1 MKYSNLVE
9 LYEMLEKTAK
19 RLEKTNLVC
28 EFLRKTP
35 AEDMER
41 IVLLMSGRVF
51 PPWDERKIG
60 VAARMII
67 KALEVATGISS
78 EKIEKDWAKSGDL
91 GEVACELIGKKHQRT
106 LFSSELTVLK
116 VFENIRKLT
125 TLEGPGSA
133 DQKVKLVAEL
143 LTSAKP
149 KEAKYIVRTV
159 LEDLRAGIGEGT
171 VRDAIVWA
179 FFGKEIGLKYDEKEN
194 NIVFPEKNREKYNH
208 FVGVVQSAYDVAND
222 FSVVAKTA
230 KEKGE
235 RGLKTIELEVGRPV
249 KVMLAQKVTTL
260 SEGFERVERPAAI
273 EYKYDGFRIQVHRNK
288 DKITLY
294 TRRLENVTA
303 QFPDVVEAV
312 REHTKSGAFI
322 LDSEAVGFSPKTKK
336 YLPFQE
342 ISQRIRRKYE
352 IQDMARKF
360 PVELNVF
367 DILYYDKKST
377 ISTPFEE
384 RRKIIEKIVS
394 PVKLK
399 INLARQIVTG
409 DEKETEK
416 FYKESLEAG
425 NEGIMMKNLKAPYKP
440 GSRVGFMI
448 KFKPTMKELDLV
460 IVGAEWGTGKR
471 GGWLSSFVLACR
483 DEDTGEFLEVGK
495 VGTGIKEKEEEG
507 VSFEQLT
514 KLLKPNIISSKGKEV
529 KIRPE
534 IVIEVTYEEIQ
545 KSPSYNS
552 GYALRFPRLTRLRDD
567 RAPEEASTLKMVK
580 EYFEEQKKR

>member
-1 MKYSNLVE
+1 MKYQQLVE
-9 LYEMLEKTAK
+9 LYEKLGKTAK
-19 RLEKTNLVC
+19 RLEKTHYIA
-28 EFLRKTP
+28 EFLKKTP
-35 AEDMER
+35 AEDTER
-41 IVLLMSGRVF
+41 IVLLMLGKVF

-78 EKIEKDWAKSGDL
+78 EKIEKDWAKKGDL
-91 GEVACELIGKKHQRT
+91 GEVASELVGTKRQRT

-125 TLEGPGSA
+125 TLKGLGSA

-149 KEAKYIVRTV
+149 VEAKYIVRTV
-159 LEDLRAGIGEGT
+159 LEDLRAGVGEGT
-171 VRDAIVWA
+171 LRDAIVWA
-179 FFGKEIGLKYDEKEN
+179 FFGKEIGLEYDEKEN
-194 NIVFPEKNREKYNH
+194 NIVFPEKNREKYDY
-208 FVGVVQSAYDVAND
+208 FVQVVQSAYNVAND

-235 RGLKTIELEVGRPV
+235 KGLKLIELQVGRPV
-249 KVMLAQKVTTL
+249 KVMLAQKVTSL
-260 SEGFERVERPAAI
+260 SEGFERVKKPAAL
-273 EYKYDGFRIQVHRNK
+273 EFKYDGFRIQVHRDK

-294 TRRLENVTA
+294 TRRLENVTK
-303 QFPDVVEAV
+303 QFPDVVDAI
-312 REHTKSGAFI
+312 RTHTKNATFI
-322 LDSEAVGFSPKTKK
+322 LDSEAVGFDPKTKK
-336 YLPFQE
+336 YMPFQD
-342 ISQRIRRKYE
+342 ISQRIKRKYDIKE
-352 IQDMARKF
+352 VAEKF

-367 DILYYDKKST
+367 EILYYDKKSA
-377 ISTPFEE
+377 INIPFEE
-384 RRKIIEKIVS
+384 RRKLIEKIVE
-394 PVKLK
+394 PAKLK
-399 INLARQIVTG
+399 INLSRQIITG
-409 DEKETEK
+409 NEKEAEK

-514 KLLKPNIISSKGKEV
+514 KLLNPHIISSKGKEV
-529 KIRPE
+529 RIKPE
-534 IVIEVTYEEIQ
+534 VVIEVTYEEIQ
-545 KSPSYNS
+545 KSPSYSS

-567 RAPEEASTLKMVK
+567 RAPEEASTIQMVK
-580 EYFEEQKKR
+580 QYYNEQRGR